1 MRLRNRNRK
10 NDEGWFILNG
20 ILAIVGVIALI
31 FGAFFIVLAFML

>member
-20 ILAIVGVIALI
+20 ILAILGICAVIVGA
-31 FGAFFIVLAFML
+31 GCIVLAVMM